1 MILFITISK
10 TMSKIFHF
18 CDEILKLFLLLLR
31 LIYRKAKGGTR
42 VKKQKDVFQ
51 HPDLYACQDTQ
62 NEGIAKRQI
71 MAQKAC
77 KYHTLKIGFL
87 YAVLSLLFFVW
98 ELYYIVIGS
107 EKVGLMLIP
116 FVGLFVCLVRGITL
130 MLKDRQHVLENST
143 NNNTISEY
151 CTESF

>member
-1 MILFITISK
+1 M
-10 TMSKIFHF
+10 
-18 CDEILKLFLLLLR
+18 
-31 LIYRKAKGGTR
+31 
-42 VKKQKDVFQ
+42 KKQKDFFQ
-51 HPDLYACQDTQ
+51 HPDSYVRQDTP
-62 NEGIAKRQI
+62 NEVIRKRQI
-71 MAQKAC
+71 MVQKAC

-87 YAVLSLLFFVW
+87 YAVFSLLFLAW
-98 ELYYIVIGS
+98 ELYYIFIGS

-143 NNNTISEY
+143 NKNTIAEY

>member
-1 MILFITISK
+1 
-10 TMSKIFHF
+10 
-18 CDEILKLFLLLLR
+18 
-31 LIYRKAKGGTR
+31 
-42 VKKQKDVFQ
+42 VKKQKDFFQ
-51 HPDLYACQDTQ
+51 HPDLYVCQDTQ
-62 NEGIAKRQI
+62 MEVIMKRQI

-98 ELYYIVIGS
+98 ELYYIFIGS

-130 MLKDRQHVLENST
+130 MLKDRQRVLEYSSKS
-143 NNNTISEY
+143 NTIPEY
-151 CTESF
+151 YTESF